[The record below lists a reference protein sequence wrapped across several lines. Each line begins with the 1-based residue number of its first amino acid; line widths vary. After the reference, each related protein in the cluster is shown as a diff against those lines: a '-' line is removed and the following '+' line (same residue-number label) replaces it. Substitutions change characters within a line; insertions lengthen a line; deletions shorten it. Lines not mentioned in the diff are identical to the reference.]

1 MKITWL
7 GHSAFLLEESTGT
20 TVVTDPYGESIVG
33 YRMRQVTADAVTLSH
48 HHRDHDEVGRVAGSP
63 QVFDTVGAWEVK
75 GVDITSMHSWHDP
88 EQGSK
93 RGPNLIFK
101 YRMDGVGLCHLGD
114 IGEECDAE
122 TGDLIGTVNV
132 LMIPVGGNYTIDAAQ
147 AKEYVDFLMPD
158 IVIPMHFRTPS
169 CAVDIGRLDD
179 FLDLFDDEQIVR
191 VDGDTLEVDR
201 EYFDG
206 DSTKVI
212 VFSDRDF

>member
-20 TVVTDPYGESIVG
+20 TVVTDPYGESLVG
-33 YRMRQVTADAVTLSH
+33 YRMRQVSADAVTLSH
-48 HHRDHDEVGRVAGSP
+48 HHRDHDEVSRVSGAP

-75 GVDITSMHSWHDP
+75 GVD
-88 EQGSK
+88 SK

-101 YRMDGVGLCHLGD
+101 YRMDGVDLCHLGD

-132 LMIPVGGNYTIDAAQ
+132 LMIPVGGNYTIDAVQ

-169 CAVDIGRLDD
+169 CEVDIGKLDD

-206 DSTKVI
+206 DNTKVI

>member
-7 GHSAFLLEESTGT
+7 GHSAFRLEESTGT
-20 TVVTDPYGESIVG
+20 TVVTDPYGESLVG

-48 HHRDHDEVGRVAGSP
+48 HHRDHDEVSRVAGSP

-101 YRMDGVGLCHLGD
+101 YRMDGVDLCHLGD

>member
-1 MKITWL
+1 
-7 GHSAFLLEESTGT
+7 
-20 TVVTDPYGESIVG
+20 
-33 YRMRQVTADAVTLSH
+33 MRQVSADAVTLSH
-48 HHRDHDEVGRVAGSP
+48 HHRDHDEVSRVAGSP

-101 YRMDGVGLCHLGD
+101 YRMDGVDLCHLGD

>member
-48 HHRDHDEVGRVAGSP
+48 HHRDHDEVGRVAWSP

-101 YRMDGVGLCHLGD
+101 YRMDGVDLCHLGD

>member
-7 GHSAFLLEESTGT
+7 GHSAFRLEESTGT
-20 TVVTDPYGESIVG
+20 AVVADPYSESLVG
-33 YRMRQVTADAVTLSH
+33 YRMQKVAADAVTVSH
-48 HHRDHDEVGRVAGSP
+48 HHRDHDDLSRVEGDP
-63 QVFDTVGAWEVK
+63 EVFDTVGFWELK
-75 GVDITSMHSWHDP
+75 GVDVTSMHCWHDDA
-88 EQGSK
+88 QGAK

-101 YRMDGVGLCHLGD
+101 YRMDGVDLCHLGD
-114 IGEECDAE
+114 IGEECDAR

-132 LMIPVGGNYTIDAAQ
+132 LMIPVGGNYTIDAVQ

-169 CAVDIGRLDD
+169 CEVDIAKVDE
-179 FLDLFDDEQIVR
+179 FLDLFDEEQLVYI
-191 VDGDTLEVDR
+191 DGDTLEVDR

-212 VFSDRDF
+212 VFSDKNF

>member
-7 GHSAFLLEESTGT
+7 GHSAFRLEESTGT
-20 TVVTDPYGESIVG
+20 TVVTDPYAESLVG
-33 YRMRQVTADAVTLSH
+33 YRMQRVNADAVTLSH
-48 HHRDHDEVGRVAGSP
+48 HHRDHDEVNAVGGAP

-101 YRMDGVGLCHLGD
+101 YRMDGVDLCHLGD

-212 VFSDRDF
+212 VFSDGDF

>member
-7 GHSAFLLEESTGT
+7 GHSAFRLEESTGT
-20 TVVTDPYGESIVG
+20 TVVTDPYAESLVG
-33 YRMRQVTADAVTLSH
+33 YRMQRVNADAVTLSH
-48 HHRDHDEVGRVAGSP
+48 HHRDHDEVSRVAGSP

-101 YRMDGVGLCHLGD
+101 YRMDGVDLCHLGD

-158 IVIPMHFRTPS
+158 IVIPIHFRTPS

>member
-33 YRMRQVTADAVTLSH
+33 YRMRQVSADAVTLSH
-48 HHRDHDEVGRVAGSP
+48 HHRDHDEVSRVAGSP

-88 EQGSK
+88 EQGGK

-101 YRMDGVGLCHLGD
+101 YRMDGVDLCHLGD

-122 TGDLIGTVNV
+122 TGDLIGTGNV

>member
-7 GHSAFLLEESTGT
+7 GHSAFRLEESTGT
-20 TVVTDPYGESIVG
+20 TVVTDPYAESLVG
-33 YRMRQVTADAVTLSH
+33 YRMQRVNADAVTLSH
-48 HHRDHDEVGRVAGSP
+48 HHRDHDEVSQVAGSP

-101 YRMDGVGLCHLGD
+101 YRMDGVDLCHLGD
-114 IGEECDAE
+114 IGEECGAE

-132 LMIPVGGNYTIDAAQ
+132 LMIPVGGNYTIDAVQ

-158 IVIPMHFRTPS
+158 IVIPMHFKTPS
-169 CAVDIGRLDD
+169 CEVDIGKLDE

-212 VFSDRDF
+212 VFSDRNF

>member
-48 HHRDHDEVGRVAGSP
+48 HHRDHDEVSRVGGSP
-63 QVFDTVGAWEVK
+63 QVYDTVGAWEVK

-101 YRMDGVGLCHLGD
+101 YRMDGVDLCHLGD

>member
-48 HHRDHDEVGRVAGSP
+48 HHRDHDEVGRVSGAP

-88 EQGSK
+88 EQGGR

-101 YRMDGVGLCHLGD
+101 YRMDGVDLCHLGD

>member
-1 MKITWL
+1 MKIRYL
-7 GHSAFLLEESTGT
+7 GHSCFLMEEKSRF
-20 TVVTDPYGESIVG
+20 VTDPYTKVG
-33 YRMRQVTADAVTLSH
+33 YEMPRVSADFITCSH
-48 HHRDHDEVGRVAGSP
+48 AHFDHDYFAGVTGVKKIIDGEGEFEAGGVRIAGKKFFHDASRGARRGTTIAYSFYFGDTRV
-63 QVFDTVGAWEVK
+63 
-75 GVDITSMHSWHDP
+75 
-88 EQGSK
+88 
-93 RGPNLIFK
+93 
-101 YRMDGVGLCHLGD
+101 CHLGD
-114 IGEECDAE
+114 LGEPFSQENAAKIGRPD
-122 TGDLIGTVNV
+122 I

-169 CAVDIGRLDD
+169 CAVDIGKLDD

>member
-20 TVVTDPYGESIVG
+20 TVVTDPYGESIAG
-33 YRMRQVTADAVTLSH
+33 HPMRQVSADAVTLSH
-48 HHRDHDEVGRVAGSP
+48 HHRDHDEVSRVAGSP

-88 EQGSK
+88 EQGGK

-101 YRMDGVGLCHLGD
+101 YRMDGVDLCHLGD